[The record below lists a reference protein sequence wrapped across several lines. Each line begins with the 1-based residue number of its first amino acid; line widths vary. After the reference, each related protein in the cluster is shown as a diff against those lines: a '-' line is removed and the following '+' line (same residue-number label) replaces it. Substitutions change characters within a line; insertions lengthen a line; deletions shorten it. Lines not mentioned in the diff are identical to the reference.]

1 MVCCAFYF
9 ACLLCASTMLG
20 YKDNAEEIN
29 ELFRVHADGNK
40 WLHTGDLGYVDED
53 GFLFLVGRMKRML
66 ILGDGGIK
74 YKVFPHVIE
83 EAICSVEEVFTACV
97 ISVEQK
103 GNAVAKAYVVLK
115 ESNVGNK
122 EIENKLKNTC
132 EEVLPEY
139 MRPVKYV
146 FLEALPL
153 TAVGKVDYK
162 ALEKM
167 N

>member
-1 MVCCAFYF
+1 M
-9 ACLLCASTMLG
+9 
-20 YKDNAEEIN
+20 
-29 ELFRVHADGNK
+29 
-40 WLHTGDLGYVDED
+40 
-53 GFLFLVGRMKRML
+53 
-66 ILGDGGIK
+66 
-74 YKVFPHVIE
+74 
-83 EAICSVEEVFTACV
+83 
-97 ISVEQK
+97 
-103 GNAVAKAYVVLK
+103 LK

-132 EEVLPEY
+132 EEVLLEY

-146 FLEALPL
+146 FFEALPL